1 MQKSSQIFSKATCFY
16 DFENLLLADSTD
28 SLNVQLYNITCFRT
42 VKSEAP
48 FLQYIFS
55 HWKFTNCTRPHIHC
69 TNSLNLYQDIQLNTY
84 MILKCEI
91 DEI

>member
-1 MQKSSQIFSKATCFY
+1 MQKSSQIFSKSTCFY

-55 HWKFTNCTRPHIHC
+55 R
-69 TNSLNLYQDIQLNTY
+69 
-84 MILKCEI
+84 
-91 DEI
+91 